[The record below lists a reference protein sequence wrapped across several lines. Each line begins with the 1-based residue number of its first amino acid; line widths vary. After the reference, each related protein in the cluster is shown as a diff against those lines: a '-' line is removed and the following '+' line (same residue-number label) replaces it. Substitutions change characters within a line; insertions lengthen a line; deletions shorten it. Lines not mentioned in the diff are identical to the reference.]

1 MLASQQYRKCIQC
14 KEITTNIKHK
24 YDKAEIQNTK
34 HNYRVRL
41 LDRAKSL
48 FEAVHF
54 SSAAALALSVFLLPT
69 MKQVWPSLNSGHL
82 TFDLNIKT
90 GICNKTTKLKQK
102 LFLR

>member
-1 MLASQQYRKCIQC
+1 MLTSHQYRKCIKC

-24 YDKAEIQNTK
+24 YDKAEIQK
-34 HNYRVRL
+34 HNYCVRL

-69 MKQVWPSLNSGHL
+69 MQQMWPLLNYGHL
-82 TFDLNIKT
+82 TFDLNIKN
-90 GICNKTTKLKQK
+90 GICNKEQHNLNKSKI
-102 LFLR
+102 F